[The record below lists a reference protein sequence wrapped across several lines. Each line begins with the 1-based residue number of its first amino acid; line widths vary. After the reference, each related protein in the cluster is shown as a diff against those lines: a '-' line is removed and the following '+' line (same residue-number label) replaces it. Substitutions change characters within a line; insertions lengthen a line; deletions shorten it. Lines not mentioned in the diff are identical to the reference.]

1 MAKQLFHT
9 IGCEKK
15 IKASIKRILTLMT
28 MKVQGKKN
36 NNELKNLEFNDG
48 IGRLQTLEFED
59 KVSIGGSKCIFK
71 ENPNKQL

>member
-1 MAKQLFHT
+1 
-9 IGCEKK
+9 
-15 IKASIKRILTLMT
+15 MT